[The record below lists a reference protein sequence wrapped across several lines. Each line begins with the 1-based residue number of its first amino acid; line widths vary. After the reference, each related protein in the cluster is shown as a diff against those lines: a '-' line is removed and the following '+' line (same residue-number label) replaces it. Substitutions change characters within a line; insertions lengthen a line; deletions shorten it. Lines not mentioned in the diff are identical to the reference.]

1 MARYPEVEEKGMAR
15 IATGFAHHKEVSAA
29 LRRVK
34 KQFPKDVMSIDYR
47 LGKDWDGDPTM
58 FFDIV
63 LSEEAR
69 RPPYTNLGR
78 LGSRISIALDTE
90 VRPDEFGLRSYP
102 HFYSPVEY
110 ETRKEEISA

>member
-1 MARYPEVEEKGMAR
+1 MAR
-15 IATGFAHHKEVSAA
+15 IAGGFVHHKKVTAA

-34 KQFPKDVMSIDYR
+34 KQFPKDVISIDYR
-47 LGKDWDGDPTM
+47 LGKNWDGEPTM

-78 LGSRISIALDTE
+78 LASRLSLALSAE
-90 VRPDEFGLRSYP
+90 VRPDEFGLGYYP
-102 HFYSPVEY
+102 HYFSQAEY
-110 ETRKEEISA
+110 DARKEEIPA